1 MRLYYY
7 KGLVS
12 CLLISLVAIYS
23 LNSCQPVEGHQ
34 KKDYLDPDASVAHRV
49 EDLLSKMTLEEKV
62 GQMSQYVGLFHL
74 KKSAALNTPIDLMAD
89 DANAF
94 YPGLSGKD
102 LYDLIKAGKIGS
114 FLHVLSAK
122 EANELQKAAQQTR
135 LKIPLLIGIDAI
147 HGNAL
152 YEGATVYPTPLSL
165 ASTWDT
171 DLIKRVA
178 QQTAKEMRATGSHWA
193 FSPNVDVARDPRWGR
208 VGETFGEDPYLVGA
222 MGVAMVE
229 GLQGEDFSS
238 PDNVLACIKHFVAGS
253 EPVNGLNASPMD
265 VSERTLREIYFP
277 PYQKTID
284 AGAFTAMAAHN
295 DINGDPCH
303 GSKYLLTDILRG
315 EMGFDGFVVS
325 DWMDIERLKTV
336 HRVVDS
342 QKEACYLT
350 VDAGMDMHMHGPDFL
365 EPVMEL
371 VNEGRLKEERIDQSV
386 RKILEAKFRLG
397 LFEDPFVNEDK
408 ISESIHT
415 SAHTST
421 ALEAARKSIVLL
433 KNENVLPLS
442 TDKVKSIFI
451 TGPNASNH
459 TLMGDWSFEQ
469 PEDNITT
476 VHEGFE
482 LVKPQGIDL
491 NYYNMGKQVIEITD
505 QHIAEAVSRSKNHDV
520 IVVVVGS
527 NSLRYESKL
536 KTNGENV
543 ARDNLDLVGKQQ
555 QLVEALH
562 KTDKPLVVVLVNG
575 RPLGVEWIA
584 ENVPAV
590 IEAWEPGSAGGQAIA
605 EVIFGQ
611 VNPSGKLPITIPR
624 NVGQVPSYYNHKR
637 AHYVKK
643 YKWSKT
649 GALYP
654 FGYGLSYSKFTYG
667 DPVLSKA
674 EIAAGDVVKVSVEVT
689 NTSSLEGEEVV
700 QVYISDLYSSVT
712 RPMKELK
719 AFERI
724 SLAPGETR
732 KVTFELDEEAFAF
745 YNLDMKRTIEAG
757 EFLVSTGS
765 SSANEDLKSAKLI
778 IQ

>member
-1 MRLYYY
+1 MR
-7 KGLVS
+7 VHFRVFVI
-12 CLLISLVAIYS
+12 CTLVALFAINL
-23 LNSCQPVEGHQ
+23 LNSCQSVEGHQ
-34 KKDYLDPDASVAHRV
+34 NADYLDAKVPMEQRV
-49 EDLLSKMTLEEKV
+49 EDLLSKMTLAEKV

-74 KKSAALNTPIDLMAD
+74 KKSADLNTPIDMMAD

-102 LYDLIKAGKIGS
+102 LYDLIKTGNIGS
-114 FLHVLSAK
+114 FLHVLTAK

-165 ASTWDT
+165 ASTWDPG
-171 DLIKRVA
+171 LVRKVA
-178 QQTAKEMRATGSHWA
+178 QQTAREMRATGSHWA

-208 VGETFGEDPYLVGA
+208 VGETFGEDPYLVSA
-222 MGVAMVE
+222 MGVAMVK
-229 GLQGEDFSS
+229 GLQGEGLSK

-277 PYQKTID
+277 PYQKTIE

-295 DINGDPCH
+295 EINGDPCH
-303 GSKYLLTDILRG
+303 GSKYLLTDILRN

-365 EPVMEL
+365 EPVVEL
-371 VNEGRLKEERIDQSV
+371 VSEGRLSEERINQSV

-408 ISESIHT
+408 IAGTMRNPEHMT
-415 SAHTST
+415 T

-433 KNENVLPLS
+433 KNEDVLPIMV
-442 TDKVKSIFI
+442 DKVKNILI
-451 TGPNASNH
+451 TGPNVNNH

-469 PEDNITT
+469 PKDNITT
-476 VHEGFE
+476 VLEGFE
-482 LVKPQGIDL
+482 MIKPKDVKL
-491 NYYNMGKQVIEITD
+491 NHYDMGNQVTEVTD
-505 QHIAEAVSRSKNHDV
+505 QHIAEAVSMSKTNDM

-527 NSLRYESKL
+527 NSLRYESKF
-536 KTNGENV
+536 KTNGENI
-543 ARDNLDLVGKQQ
+543 ARDNLNLIGKQQ

-562 KTDKPLVVVLVNG
+562 ATGKPVIVVLVNG

-605 EVIFGQ
+605 EVVFG
-611 VNPSGKLPITIPR
+611 VINPSGKLPITIPR

-649 GALYP
+649 GPLYP
-654 FGYGLSYSKFTYG
+654 FGHGLSYSQFEYG
-667 DPVLSKA
+667 DPVLSHN
-674 EIAAGDVVKVSVEVT
+674 ELEAGDPVLVSIAVT
-689 NTSSLEGEEVV
+689 NTSDRAGEEVV
-700 QVYISDLYSSVT
+700 QVYVQDLYSSVT

-719 AFERI
+719 AFERV
-724 SLAPGETR
+724 SLAPGET
-732 KVTFELDEEAFAF
+732 KTVTFELGDEAFAF
-745 YNLDMKRTIEAG
+745 YDLNMKKTIETG
-757 EFLVSTGS
+757 DFLVLTGS
-765 SSANEDLKSAKLI
+765 SSANEDLKSVKLTLL
-778 IQ
+778 